1 MRAQEP
7 CFLPPMSSRRCTC
20 AFWLQAKQM
29 SRSRLYR
36 FFQAQDREPCAF
48 PISQIPRPWSTS
60 TRAQA
65 RVVTDGVRSKCC
77 GRAVGFVVVVN
88 LQHARQKSQLPADR
102 QTERVPRRLLAHAA
116 CEMSMRRDSQGRT
129 HQRTLQGSISEERAS
144 PHFVSSSEVFLVW

>member
-29 SRSRLYR
+29 GRSRLYR

-102 QTERVPRRLLAHAA
+102 QAERVPRRLLSLMLPARCPCAETLKVELTSAPCKAA
-116 CEMSMRRDSQGRT
+116 SVKR
-129 HQRTLQGSISEERAS
+129 ERAHILFRAPRFS
-144 PHFVSSSEVFLVW
+144 